1 VCDESVTLSEIRASN
16 NESIRHREHQPSL
29 RSQAFNSIFLHTF
42 FSRSVWKR
50 KRHCCHGDNALSFH
64 THALHTPRT
73 HALTHSLTHSL
84 AFCTHALTR
93 LLQSRTRVGQT
104 WLYQISNSM
113 SVMFEREL
121 ISAYDRL
128 FGSRLPHRDH

>member
-1 VCDESVTLSEIRASN
+1 MRASGT
-16 NESIRHREHQPSL
+16 ESINHFSGVRPLTQFS
-29 RSQAFNSIFLHTF
+29 SIHFFLEVYGKENDTAVTGTMHSHFTLT
-42 FSRSVWKR
+42 
-50 KRHCCHGDNALSFH
+50 HYTHLAL
-64 THALHTPRT
+64 THSRT
-73 HALTHSLTHSL
+73 HSRTHSPFALTHSLAL
-84 AFCTHALTR
+84 CTHAVTR

-128 FGSRLPHRDH
+128 FGSQLPHRDH